1 MDCRADY
8 ADQDSLWQNRYN
20 TRPKCTSIKCEIM
33 SVEQALLQRSDNKCE
48 LCTSTE
54 QLSAYAVEPSDGSLD
69 QSIVVCETCRN
80 QISDPTSMDVN
91 HWRCLNDSM
100 WSQEAPVQVM
110 AYRQLFALIA
120 KGETW
125 AQDSLDMLYLDPD
138 VEKWAKQGLP
148 DEDAQPTY
156 DVNKAVLQAGD
167 SVTLVKDLVVKGANF
182 TAKQGTLVKNISL
195 TSNPKHI
202 EGKVNG
208 SHIVII
214 AEYCKKA

>member
-1 MDCRADY
+1 MGIKIYPRR
-8 ADQDSLWQNRYN
+8 SGIIPTQNVRQL
-20 TRPKCTSIKCEIM
+20 SVIAM

-48 LCTSTE
+48 LCAATAN
-54 QLSAYAVEPSDGSLD
+54 LAPLAVEPSDGSLD
-69 QSIVVCETCRN
+69 QSILVCETCRG
-80 QISDPTSMDVN
+80 QIADQATMDVN

-110 AYRQLFALIA
+110 AYRQLFALIS

-125 AQDSLDMLYLDPD
+125 AQDSLDMLYLDPA
-138 VEKWAKQGLP
+138 VEKWAKMGLP
-148 DEDAQPTY
+148 DEDAEPTY

-167 SVTLVKDLVVKGANF
+167 RVTLVKDLVVKGANF

-214 AEYCKKA
+214 SEYCKKA

>member
-1 MDCRADY
+1 M
-8 ADQDSLWQNRYN
+8 YN
-20 TRPKCTSIKCEIM
+20 TVQNVSQFNVSTM

-48 LCTSTE
+48 LCGSTE
-54 QLSAYAVEPSDGSLD
+54 QLAPLAVEPSDGSLD
-69 QSIVVCETCRN
+69 KSIVVCETCRS
-80 QISDPTSMDVN
+80 QIADQNSMDVN

-100 WSQEAPVQVM
+100 WSQEPAVQVM

-125 AQDSLDMLYLDPD
+125 AQDSLDMLYLDPE
-138 VEKWAKQGLP
+138 VEKWAKLGLP
-148 DEDAQPTY
+148 DEDAEPTL
-156 DVNKAVLQAGD
+156 DVNKTPLQAGD

-208 SHIVII
+208 SQIVII
-214 AEYCKKA
+214 SEYCKKA

>member
-1 MDCRADY
+1 MGIKIYPRR
-8 ADQDSLWQNRYN
+8 SGIIPIQNVRQL
-20 TRPKCTSIKCEIM
+20 SVIAM

-48 LCTSTE
+48 LCAATE
-54 QLSAYAVEPSDGSLD
+54 NLAPLAVEPSDGSLD
-69 QSIVVCETCRN
+69 QSILVCETCRG
-80 QISDPTSMDVN
+80 QIADQAIMDVN

-110 AYRQLFALIA
+110 AYRQLFALIS

-125 AQDSLDMLYLDPD
+125 PQDSLDMLYLDPA
-138 VEKWAKQGLP
+138 VEKWAKMGLP
-148 DEDAQPTY
+148 DEDAEPTY

-214 AEYCKKA
+214 SEYCKKA

>member
-1 MDCRADY
+1 
-8 ADQDSLWQNRYN
+8 
-20 TRPKCTSIKCEIM
+20 M

-48 LCTSTE
+48 LCAATE
-54 QLSAYAVEPSDGSLD
+54 NLAPLAVEPSDGSLD
-69 QSIVVCETCRN
+69 QSILVCETCRG
-80 QISDPTSMDVN
+80 QIADQAIMDVN

-110 AYRQLFALIA
+110 AYRQLFALIS

-125 AQDSLDMLYLDPD
+125 AQDSLDMLYLDPA
-138 VEKWAKQGLP
+138 VEKWAKMGLP
-148 DEDAQPTY
+148 DEDAEPTY

-214 AEYCKKA
+214 SEYCKKA

>member
-1 MDCRADY
+1 VGLYVNSM
-8 ADQDSLWQNRYN
+8 
-20 TRPKCTSIKCEIM
+20 SI
-33 SVEQALLQRSDNKCE
+33 EQALLQRSGHQCE
-48 LCTSTE
+48 LCGASDG
-54 QLSAYAVEPSDGSLD
+54 LSPLAVEPSDGTLD
-69 QSIVVCETCRN
+69 KSIVVCETCKG
-80 QISDPTSMDVN
+80 QIEDPSTMDVN

-100 WSQEAPVQVM
+100 WNQEAPVQVM

-125 AQDSLDMLYLDPD
+125 AQDSLDMLYLDPE
-138 VEKWAKQGLP
+138 VEKWAKMGLP
-148 DEDAQPTY
+148 DEDAEPTY

-208 SHIVII
+208 SQIVII
-214 AEYCKKA
+214 SEYCKKA

>member
-1 MDCRADY
+1 MDCRADN
-8 ADQDSLWQNRYN
+8 ADQDCLWQKRYN

-48 LCTSTE
+48 LCGSTE
-54 QLSAYAVEPSDGSLD
+54 QLAPLAVEPSDGSLD
-69 QSIVVCETCRN
+69 QSIVVCETCRS
-80 QISDPTSMDVN
+80 QIADQSSMDVN

-110 AYRQLFALIA
+110 AYRHLFAFIA

-125 AQDSLDMLYLDPD
+125 AKDSLDMLYLEPE
-138 VEKWAKQGLP
+138 VAKWAKQGLP
-148 DEDAQPTY
+148 EGDVETTY
-156 DVNKAVLQAGD
+156 DVNKAGVRAGY

>member
-1 MDCRADY
+1 
-8 ADQDSLWQNRYN
+8 
-20 TRPKCTSIKCEIM
+20 M

-48 LCTSTE
+48 LCGVSEGLTPF
-54 QLSAYAVEPSDGSLD
+54 AVEPSDGSLD
-69 QSIVVCETCRN
+69 KSVVICPTCKS
-80 QISDPTSMDVN
+80 QIEDPSTMDVN

-110 AYRQLFALIA
+110 AYRQLFALIG

-125 AQDSLDMLYLDPD
+125 AQDSLDMLYLDPE
-138 VEKWAKQGLP
+138 VEKWAKMGLP
-148 DEDAQPTY
+148 DEDAEPTL

-208 SHIVII
+208 SQIVII